1 MFSLNNKER
10 NISLVDGRYN
20 SCLHFQCAQNKSKE
34 RINSTTIY
42 SQHSSLQYNP
52 IPSLVAGALSEPDP
66 RVTGCQHQLSFRSSR
81 LKVGKQ
87 TVTPR
92 TSHGSSLQ
100 NRKHSTAL
108 SIYIYYSHTLAIRTD
123 LDI

>member
-1 MFSLNNKER
+1 MEDVRVVCTSNVL
-10 NISLVDGRYN
+10 G
-20 SCLHFQCAQNKSKE
+20 NKSKE
-34 RINSTTIY
+34 KIDIIYYNLY

-52 IPSLVAGALSEPDP
+52 IPSLVAGALLEPDP

-87 TVTPR
+87 TVTPHTTESR
-92 TSHGSSLQ
+92 QQLTKQ
-100 NRKHSTAL
+100 KTQHSI
-108 SIYIYYSHTLAIRTD
+108 IYLPLHSHTLAIRTD